1 MKLSKR
7 RLLGQHMLKDG
18 RVLEKLIEVAG
29 ISQNE
34 TVYEAGTG
42 EGNLTTEL
50 CKRAK
55 SVVSFEVDHDLFKKS
70 SRLISAFPNLKLIN
84 ADVFKFPVCVF
95 DVFISNL
102 PYSRSR
108 DALQWLALQKFTRAI
123 LTVQKEFADKLQA
136 RPGDENYRSITVI
149 TQHCFIIEQL
159 FNVPKGSFDPHPSVE
174 STVIR
179 LVPKEPGIPITRA
192 TIKNL
197 NLLFSSRNRKLFS
210 VLKKHNCKIDFAGT
224 KRIDELQPT
233 QLLSLAES
241 I

>member
-1 MKLSKR
+1 MKVPRR
-7 RLLGQHMLKDG
+7 RLLGQHKLKDG
-18 RVLEKLIEVAG
+18 RILEKLIEVAG

-42 EGNLTTEL
+42 DGTLTNEL

-70 SRLISAFPNLKLIN
+70 SRFISSFPNLKLIN
-84 ADVFKFPVCVF
+84 ADLFKFPYFVF

-108 DALQWLALQKFTRAI
+108 DALQWLPLQKFTRAI
-123 LTVQKEFADKLQA
+123 LMVQKEFADKLQA

-149 TQHCFIIEQL
+149 TQHCFTIEQL
-159 FNVPKGSFDPHPSVE
+159 FHVPKGAFDPHPSVE
-174 STVIR
+174 STVVR
-179 LVPKEPGIPITRA
+179 LVPKNPRITITGA
-192 TIKNL
+192 TIKNM
-197 NLLFSSRNRKLFS
+197 NLLFSFRNKTLLS
-210 VLKKHNCKIDFAGT
+210 VLRKHNCKIDSAGT
-224 KRIDELQPT
+224 ERIDELPPA
-233 QLLSLAES
+233 QLISLAES

>member
-1 MKLSKR
+1 MKVPRR

-18 RVLEKLIEVAG
+18 RILEKLIEVAG

-42 EGNLTTEL
+42 DGTLTNEL
-50 CKRAK
+50 CKRAN
-55 SVVSFEVDHDLFKKS
+55 SVVSFEIDHDLFKKS
-70 SRLISAFPNLKLIN
+70 SRFISAFPNLKLIN
-84 ADVFKFPVCVF
+84 ADLFKFPYFVF

-108 DALQWLALQKFTRAI
+108 DALQWLPLQKFTRAI

-149 TQHCFIIEQL
+149 TQHCFTIEQL
-159 FNVPKGSFDPHPSVE
+159 FHVPKGSFDPPPSVE
-174 STVIR
+174 STVVR
-179 LVPKEPGIPITRA
+179 LVPKKPRITITRA
-192 TIKNL
+192 TIKNM
-197 NLLFSSRNRKLFS
+197 NLLFSFRNKTLLS

-224 KRIDELQPT
+224 ERIDELPPT
-233 QLLSLAES
+233 QLISLAES

>member
-42 EGNLTTEL
+42 EGTLTSEL

-55 SVVSFEVDHDLFKKS
+55 SVVSFEVDDDLFKKS

-84 ADVFKFPVCVF
+84 ADAFKFPVCMF

-210 VLKKHNCKIDFAGT
+210 VLKKHNCKIDFTGT

>member
-1 MKLSKR
+1 MKVPKR
-7 RLLGQHMLKDG
+7 RLLGQHMLRDG
-18 RVLEKLIEVAG
+18 RILEKLIEVAG

-42 EGNLTTEL
+42 DGTLTYEL

-55 SVVSFEVDHDLFKKS
+55 SVVSFEIDHELYKKS
-70 SRLISAFPNLKLIN
+70 SKLLPAFPNLKLIN
-84 ADVFKFPVCVF
+84 ADLFRFPYFMF

-123 LTVQKEFADKLQA
+123 LTVQREFADKLQA
-136 RPGDENYRSITVI
+136 SPGDENYRAVTVI
-149 TQHCFIIEQL
+149 TQYCFSIKHL
-159 FNVPKGSFDPHPSVE
+159 FHVPKGSFAPHPNVE

-179 LVPKEPGIPITRA
+179 LVPKTPRIAITRA
-192 TIKNL
+192 TIKNV
-197 NLLFSSRNRKLFS
+197 NLLFSSRNRTLPS
-210 VLKKHNCKIDFAGT
+210 VLKKHDCKIDFDS
-224 KRIDELQPT
+224 KERIGELLPT
-233 QLLSLAES
+233 RLITLAES

>member
-1 MKLSKR
+1 MKVSRR
-7 RLLGQHMLKDG
+7 RLLGQHMLKDTK
-18 RVLEKLIEVAG
+18 VLEKLIEVAG
-29 ISQNE
+29 ISENE

-42 EGNLTTEL
+42 EGTLTTLL

-55 SVVSFEVDHDLFKKS
+55 SVVSFEVDDDLFKKS

-84 ADVFKFPVCVF
+84 ADAFKFPVCMF

-136 RPGDENYRSITVI
+136 RPGDENYRSITVL

-159 FNVPKGSFDPHPSVE
+159 FHVPKGSFDPHPSVE

-179 LVPKEPGIPITRA
+179 LVPKEPGTPITRA

-210 VLKKHNCKIDFAGT
+210 VLKKHNRKIDFAGT

>member
-1 MKLSKR
+1 MRPSKR

-18 RVLEKLIEVAG
+18 KVLEKLIEVAS
-29 ISQNE
+29 ISPNE

-42 EGNLTTEL
+42 EGTLTTEL

-55 SVVSFEVDHDLFKKS
+55 SVISFEVDHNLFKKS
-70 SRLISAFPNLKLIN
+70 SRLISAFPNLKLIY

-136 RPGDENYRSITVI
+136 KPGNENYRSITVI
-149 TQHCFIIEQL
+149 TQYCFTIEQL
-159 FNVPKGSFDPHPSVE
+159 FHVPKGAFDPYPSIE

-179 LVPKEPGIPITRA
+179 LVPKELGIPITRS

-197 NLLFSSRNRKLFS
+197 NLLFSNRNRRSFS

-233 QLLSLAES
+233 QLLTLAGT

>member
-1 MKLSKR
+1 MKVSRR
-7 RLLGQHMLKDG
+7 RLLGQHMLKDAKI
-18 RVLEKLIEVAG
+18 LEKLIEVAG

-42 EGNLTTEL
+42 EGTLTAEL

-84 ADVFKFPVCVF
+84 ADVFTFPVCVF

-136 RPGDENYRSITVI
+136 RPGDENYRSITVL
-149 TQHCFIIEQL
+149 TQHCFIIERL
-159 FNVPKGSFDPHPSVE
+159 FHVPKGSFDPHPSVE

-179 LVPKEPGIPITRA
+179 LVPKEPETPITRA
-192 TIKNL
+192 TIMNL

-224 KRIDELQPT
+224 KRIDELHPT
-233 QLLSLAES
+233 QLFSLAES
-241 I
+241 L

>member
-1 MKLSKR
+1 MRVPKR

-18 RVLEKLIEVAG
+18 RILEKLIEAAG

-42 EGNLTTEL
+42 DGTLTNEL

-55 SVVSFEVDHDLFKKS
+55 SVVSFEIDHDLFKKS
-70 SRLISAFPNLKLIN
+70 SRFISAFPNLKLIN
-84 ADVFKFPVCVF
+84 ADLFKFPYFVF

-108 DALQWLALQKFTRAI
+108 DALQWLPLQKFTRAI

-149 TQHCFIIEQL
+149 TQHCFTIEQL
-159 FNVPKGSFDPHPSVE
+159 FHVPKRSFDPHPSVE
-174 STVIR
+174 STVVR
-179 LVPKEPGIPITRA
+179 LVPKKPRITITRA
-192 TIKNL
+192 TIKNM
-197 NLLFSSRNRKLFS
+197 NLLFSFRNKTLLS
-210 VLKKHNCKIDFAGT
+210 VLKKHNCKIDFAGME
-224 KRIDELQPT
+224 RIDELPPT
-233 QLLSLAES
+233 QLISLAES